1 MLAAQE
7 FLFDLNP
14 QLLFDAALLAIAV
27 FFLYMLMS
35 YLLFNPARKLL
46 KDRQDHISSELDEA
60 SADKEKAAALKAEY
74 EAKLKEIDKE
84 AETILADARQKA
96 LKNQNRIV
104 NEAKEEAA
112 RIVKHAQEEALLEK
126 KHAMNDM
133 KQEMIT
139 VASLMAQKVVASSI
153 TAEIQ
158 STYGDALFALA
169 VEEHMVDQLYE
180 EAQAVAQI
188 LRENTELTRLMNHPK
203 IEKEEKVRLIE
214 DIFKGRIGDELVG
227 LLRMLVQK
235 GHYKETDQVFT
246 YFIDRVKEYKKIG
259 TAYVTSAME
268 LTPQQKQAVEQ
279 KLLDTTKYVQFEI
292 HYTTD
297 PALIGGMVI
306 RIRDRVVDG
315 SVRTR
320 LEHLTRDLERIQL
333 KVGECAP

>member
-46 KDRQDHISSELDEA
+46 KDRQDHISSEL
-60 SADKEKAAALKAEY
+60 
-74 EAKLKEIDKE
+74 
-84 AETILADARQKA
+84 DARQKA

-158 STYGDALFALA
+158 STL
-169 VEEHMVDQLYE
+169 VDETL
-180 EAQAVAQI
+180 
-188 LRENTELTRLMNHPK
+188 
-203 IEKEEKVRLIE
+203 KE
-214 DIFKGRIGDELVG
+214 
-227 LLRMLVQK
+227 M
-235 GHYKETDQVFT
+235 
-246 YFIDRVKEYKKIG
+246 
-259 TAYVTSAME
+259 
-268 LTPQQKQAVEQ
+268 
-279 KLLDTTKYVQFEI
+279 
-292 HYTTD
+292 
-297 PALIGGMVI
+297 
-306 RIRDRVVDG
+306 
-315 SVRTR
+315 
-320 LEHLTRDLERIQL
+320 
-333 KVGECAP
+333 GESTWQN

>member
-60 SADKEKAAALKAEY
+60 SADKEKVAALKAEY

-96 LKNQNRIV
+96 LKNQN
-104 NEAKEEAA
+104 

-158 STYGDALFALA
+158 STL
-169 VEEHMVDQLYE
+169 VDETL
-180 EAQAVAQI
+180 
-188 LRENTELTRLMNHPK
+188 
-203 IEKEEKVRLIE
+203 KE
-214 DIFKGRIGDELVG
+214 
-227 LLRMLVQK
+227 M
-235 GHYKETDQVFT
+235 
-246 YFIDRVKEYKKIG
+246 
-259 TAYVTSAME
+259 
-268 LTPQQKQAVEQ
+268 
-279 KLLDTTKYVQFEI
+279 
-292 HYTTD
+292 
-297 PALIGGMVI
+297 
-306 RIRDRVVDG
+306 
-315 SVRTR
+315 
-320 LEHLTRDLERIQL
+320 
-333 KVGECAP
+333 GESTWQN